1 MIFSENIGFHLSIDD
16 LSLSKGELY
25 TFVTNKDG
33 KGKTRTL
40 VAVIMV
46 TKADDIKSVLEKI
59 SLEKR
64 NIV

>member
-1 MIFSENIGFHLSIDD
+1 MSIDD